1 MEPIFLTDFHFFLK
15 EISLFFLGKI
25 KIYWKNDVSKL
36 ALTLYYTK
44 HFSIISYA
52 FFYHTLVN
60 CSCPASL

>member
-52 FFYHTLVN
+52 FFITH
-60 CSCPASL
+60 